1 MSNEEKLSAAKEYLG
16 FKWVFHP
23 LYRPENNPA
32 HRVKWSYYMA
42 KYRRI
47 AEMHGRL

>member
-1 MSNEEKLSAAKEYLG
+1 MTYQEKLKAAKEYLG
-16 FKWVFHP
+16 FKWVFHQ

-32 HRVKWSYYMA
+32 HRFKGSYYMA
-42 KYRRI
+42 KYRRV

>member
-1 MSNEEKLSAAKEYLG
+1 MSNEEKLDAAKEYLG
-16 FKWVFHP
+16 FRWVLHP

-32 HRVKWSYYMA
+32 HRFKGSYYMA
-42 KYRRI
+42 KFRRI